1 LQKYPGFVLLPK
13 AGLTL
18 GLAFLARQAFPSF
31 GPILFDA
38 LLASTVINMLLT
50 PPLAKLALVRSGESG
65 FRAAHE
71 VK

>member
-1 LQKYPGFVLLPK
+1 
-13 AGLTL
+13 
-18 GLAFLARQAFPSF
+18 
-31 GPILFDA
+31 
-38 LLASTVINMLLT
+38 MLLT